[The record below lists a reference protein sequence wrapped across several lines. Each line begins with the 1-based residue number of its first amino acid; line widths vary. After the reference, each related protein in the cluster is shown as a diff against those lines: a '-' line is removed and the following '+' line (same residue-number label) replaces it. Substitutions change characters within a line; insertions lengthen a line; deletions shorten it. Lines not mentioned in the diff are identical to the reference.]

1 MNHDLLKEL
10 PELYVLGALPE
21 QERRALKAHLLTC
34 LDCAAAVRDLQRL
47 TEALGSLVEPI
58 DPPAGLRDRVLS
70 VALKEAQEPAQPEFS
85 FLLAGD
91 GWQRHAVPGVTFKEL
106 RFERATGQA
115 TLLLTLEPGTRFPNH
130 RHSGPEQCLVLSGDI
145 KAGPH
150 RLGPGD
156 FHYAGSG
163 SVHEEVSSEHGCTIL
178 LVVAADDYFGHSE
191 IS

>member
-70 VALKEAQEPAQPEFS
+70 VALKEAQEPAQPEKGNPPSSIVEITKHYYVS
-85 FLLAGD
+85 FVGD
-91 GWQRHAVPGVTFKEL
+91 GVGPTVACALTQAAMQLEGAALIAKAIKE
-106 RFERATGQA
+106 R
-115 TLLLTLEPGTRFPNH
+115 
-130 RHSGPEQCLVLSGDI
+130 
-145 KAGPH
+145 K
-150 RLGPGD
+150 
-156 FHYAGSG
+156 
-163 SVHEEVSSEHGCTIL
+163 
-178 LVVAADDYFGHSE
+178 
-191 IS
+191 